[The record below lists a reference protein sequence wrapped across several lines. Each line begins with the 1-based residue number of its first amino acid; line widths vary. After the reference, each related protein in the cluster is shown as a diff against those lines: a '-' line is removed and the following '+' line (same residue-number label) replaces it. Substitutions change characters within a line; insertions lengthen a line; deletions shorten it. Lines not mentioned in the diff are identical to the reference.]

1 MNECIDIHTHIVPE
15 NFPPYAG
22 KGKDVPW
29 PSMAPAHACHRHV
42 MISGKLYRTVADGS
56 WSVPRRIEEMG
67 AMRVTR
73 QAISPMPELLSYW
86 LPLDDAKVMIR
97 FLNDEIARMI
107 AAAPDRFIGLGCVP
121 LQDITAAVRE
131 LEHVVQKLKFSGVE
145 IASHVNGVSIG
156 DARFEPFFA
165 EAERLGAA
173 IFVHALRPAGQD
185 RIVGAFAE
193 QAVCFPGDVALACA
207 SMITGGIASKHPKL
221 RIAFSHG
228 GGTMAILMPRLVHA
242 WNVFPKAKESLPGIA
257 RHHRQALLLR
267 RAGVRS
273 RSRQVLDQA
282 VRLVADRARHRL
294 PVRAWRYKPIKDPGR
309 SEPGWRHAGRHHI
322 VERAPLPR
330 IAGST
335 SLIEPGSTASAASS
349 YGVGCALTITMRAPA
364 ALAIST
370 APATG

>member
-1 MNECIDIHTHIVPE
+1 
-15 NFPPYAG
+15 
-22 KGKDVPW
+22 
-29 PSMAPAHACHRHV
+29 
-42 MISGKLYRTVADGS
+42 
-56 WSVPRRIEEMG
+56 
-67 AMRVTR
+67 MRVTR

-107 AAAPDRFIGLGCVP
+107 AAAPERFVGLGCVP
-121 LQDITAAVRE
+121 LQDLDASLAE
-131 LEHVVQKLKFSGVE
+131 LEFVHKKLKFAGVE

-242 WNVFPKAKESLPGIA
+242 WNVFPKAKESLPESPATIA
-257 RHHRQALLLR
+257 KRFFYDEL
-267 RAGVRS
+267 VFEPK
-273 RSRQVLDQA
+273 A
-282 VRLVADRARHRL
+282 VRFLVESFGQTQIVLGTDYPFALGDFHPTKTLENAKLDAATVDAITSSNARRFL
-294 PVRAWRYKPIKDPGR
+294 G
-309 SEPGWRHAGRHHI
+309 
-322 VERAPLPR
+322 L
-330 IAGST
+330 
-335 SLIEPGSTASAASS
+335 
-349 YGVGCALTITMRAPA
+349 PA
-364 ALAIST
+364 A
-370 APATG
+370 PR

>member
-1 MNECIDIHTHIVPE
+1 MNEAIDIHTHIVPE
-15 NFPPYAG
+15 NFPSYAG
-22 KGKDVPW
+22 RGKDVPW

-67 AMRVTR
+67 AMGVTR

-107 AAAPDRFIGLGCVP
+107 AAAPERFIGLGCVP
-121 LQDITAAVRE
+121 LQDIDSALNE
-131 LEHVVQKLKFSGVE
+131 LTYVVKTLKFSGVE

-207 SMITGGIASKHPKL
+207 SMITGGIASRHPKL

-228 GGTMAILMPRLVHA
+228 GGTMAILMPRLTHA
-242 WNVFPKAKESLPGIA
+242 WNVFPKAKESLPESPAVIA
-257 RHHRQALLLR
+257 RRFFYDELVFDPEAVKFLIKQFGSSQIVLGTDYPFALGDTKPLETLAKTGIDDATRTAITSSNAR
-267 RAGVRS
+267 RFLG
-273 RSRQVLDQA
+273 
-282 VRLVADRARHRL
+282 L
-294 PVRAWRYKPIKDPGR
+294 P
-309 SEPGWRHAGRHHI
+309 
-322 VERAPLPR
+322 
-330 IAGST
+330 AGS
-335 SLIEPGSTASAASS
+335 
-349 YGVGCALTITMRAPA
+349 R
-364 ALAIST
+364 
-370 APATG
+370 